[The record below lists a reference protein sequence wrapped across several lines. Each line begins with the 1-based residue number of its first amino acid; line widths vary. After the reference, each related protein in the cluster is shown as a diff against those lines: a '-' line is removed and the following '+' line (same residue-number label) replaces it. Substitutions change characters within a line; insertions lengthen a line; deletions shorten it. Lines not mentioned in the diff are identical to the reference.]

1 MTKSSENLEVFI
13 WLGLSAVFITL
24 GHFLDTWSL
33 QAPVTPLVP
42 FPLQPA
48 FLALLPFSHYTW
60 CGTRS
65 VPPPP
70 LSHNIIY
77 SGDTATLA
85 SPEHQ
90 ASSLPQG
97 GQSSLHLAG
106 QYIARF
112 PGRNWKSLGMHPTH
126 TSKWHISDLHNLS
139 LLHHYCCSHSSRC
152 SSEGDRTG
160 LSVSM
165 LDPHQSSTLA
175 AAATVM
181 LLEGN

>member
-1 MTKSSENLEVFI
+1 MWHKV
-13 WLGLSAVFITL
+13 
-24 GHFLDTWSL
+24 
-33 QAPVTPLVP
+33 
-42 FPLQPA
+42 
-48 FLALLPFSHYTW
+48 
-60 CGTRS
+60 C
-65 VPPPP
+65 PPPP

-77 SGDTATLA
+77 SGDAATLA

-106 QYIARF
+106 QIPWEKLEVLRDA
-112 PGRNWKSLGMHPTH
+112 PPHIHLND
-126 TSKWHISDLHNLS
+126 TSQISTTCLCFTITAAHIPATVVP
-139 LLHHYCCSHSSRC
+139 
-152 SSEGDRTG
+152 EGDRTG